1 VALGFQNSSNATFLP
16 LLTYDAR
23 AGRMFK
29 RDRVQ
34 GTSGWETKQEDITNA
49 PPTFAVDF
57 LSIEVGW
64 AAFTPTGPNFAMAP
78 LGQPQPAKPTPDHKN
93 GFKMKVYGPQQL
105 GGVREFSSSSK
116 AVMSAIDDLHNAY
129 TQAPEASQGKIPVV
143 QMTGTKPIVA
153 KGPQGTTTNYAPVF
167 SIVQWVDRHPDLGE
181 ATVAVPAASGQPT
194 AAPAAPPPPN
204 HVPPPAAAAPA
215 GMPF

>member
-1 VALGFQNSSNATFLP
+1 MALGFQNTSNATFLP

-34 GTSGWETKQEDITNA
+34 GAAGWETKQEDITSA

-64 AAFTPTGPNFAMAP
+64 AAFTQTGPSFAMAP
-78 LGQPQPAKPTPDHKN
+78 MGQPQPARPTPDHKN
-93 GFKMKVYGPQQL
+93 GFRAKVWGPQQL

-116 AVMSAIDDLHNAY
+116 AVMGALDDLHNAY
-129 TQAPEASQGKIPVV
+129 LAAPEAAQGKIPVV
-143 QMTGTKPIVA
+143 QMTGTKAITA

-167 SIVQWVDRHPDLGE
+167 GIVQWVDRHPDLGE
-181 ATVAVPAASGQPT
+181 ATVAAPSSSGASQP
-194 AAPAAPPPPN
+194 AAPAAA
-204 HVPPPAAAAPA
+204 PPPAPQPAAAPA